1 MLKNLELIDRED
13 HQKLY
18 LQLYDIIRKKIEKNE
33 WPVGSQIPTEEKL
46 CEMFNISRATV
57 RTAVLELARQGY
69 LKRQQGK
76 GTYIHKSI
84 ISEGLTML
92 TNFRE
97 LLFEE
102 GLTFTTNILAR
113 TVMIPV
119 DDLDVKLNIQ
129 KDKHIIYIKR
139 LRSIDN
145 EPILLQETYI
155 PYHICPLLLEEDIE
169 HQSLFDLFE
178 KKYGIKITRVKNYIE
193 IMHLNSDEAR
203 LISLPEGSP
212 AILLD
217 QHFSSGETLVM
228 YTRSIK
234 RTDRFRFLMEL
245 VRKAT

>member
-1 MLKNLELIDRED
+1 MMELIDRED

-18 LQLYDIIRKKIEKNE
+18 LQLYEILKKKIESTE
-33 WPVGSQIPTEEKL
+33 WTVGSQIPTEEEL
-46 CEMFNISRATV
+46 CKIFNVSRATV
-57 RTAVLELARQGY
+57 RTAVLELVRQGY

-76 GTYIHKSI
+76 GTFIYRNV
-84 ISEGLTML
+84 ISGGLTML

-97 LLFEE
+97 LLYEE
-102 GLTFTTNILAR
+102 GLNFSTDVLAR
-113 TVMIPV
+113 TVMMPI

-145 EPILLQETYI
+145 EPVLLQETYI

-193 IMHLNSDEAR
+193 IMHLNADEAR
-203 LISLPEGSP
+203 LIGLPEGST
-212 AILLD
+212 AILLN
-217 QHFSSGETLVM
+217 QYFYSGETMIM

-234 RTDRFRFLMEL
+234 RTDRFKFLMEL

>member
-1 MLKNLELIDRED
+1 MMELIDRED

-18 LQLYDIIRKKIEKNE
+18 LQLYDILKKKIESTE
-33 WPVGSQIPTEEKL
+33 WTVGSQIPTEEEL
-46 CEMFNISRATV
+46 CKIFNVSRATV
-57 RTAVLELARQGY
+57 RTAVLELVRQGY

-76 GTYIHKSI
+76 GTFIYRNV
-84 ISEGLTML
+84 ISGGLTML

-97 LLFEE
+97 LLYEE
-102 GLTFTTNILAR
+102 GLNFTTHVLAR
-113 TVMIPV
+113 TVMMPI
-119 DDLDVKLNIQ
+119 DDLDVKLNIP

-145 EPILLQETYI
+145 EPVLLQETYI

-193 IMHLNSDEAR
+193 IMHLNADEAR
-203 LISLPEGSP
+203 LIGLSEGST
-212 AILLD
+212 AILLN
-217 QHFSSGETLVM
+217 QYFYSGETIIM

-234 RTDRFRFLMEL
+234 RTDRFKFLMEL
-245 VRKAT
+245 VRKVA